1 MTIKIALLKSQQHV
15 IADFKE
21 IMSGDEPV
29 AYLFKDPHLVDFNKF
44 SLSKE
49 EDNQTSIEV
58 SLSPW
63 ILGSADKEIPVPI
76 NQVVALVEPLESIKT
91 MYLEKINVKRNQNGK
106 GNQVN
111 SVDQQQNL
119 IE

>member
-1 MTIKIALLKSQQHV
+1 MSIKIAILKSQQQV

-21 IMSGDEPV
+21 IISGENPV

-44 SLSKE
+44 SLSQDE
-49 EDNQTSIEV
+49 ENQTSIEV

-63 ILGSADKEIPVPI
+63 ILASADKEIPVPI
-76 NQVVALVEPLESIKT
+76 NQVIAMVEPIESVKK
-91 MYLEKINVKRNQNGK
+91 MYLEKINGK

-111 SVDQQQNL
+111 SVGQQQNL
-119 IE
+119 SE